1 MAQYQGLVRLR
12 GLWGARL
19 VCAPS
24 SYCVLYCCAVLLYC
38 CTVPYC
44 AVLYCTVLCALCCVV
59 LWCYMVDILCC
70 GGEQQLGVGG
80 FSTRLLLS
88 GCDTSTVLSVLLC
101 FPRVCP
107 MCPLA
112 LPWFVVLCPAPLCCD
127 YPWLAISPCLSLPR
141 FARRLSCCTFV
152 VSPPCWARSAVPA
165 STEAL
170 EFELLKYA

>member
-1 MAQYQGLVRLR
+1 MRC
-12 GLWGARL
+12 GA
-19 VCAPS
+19 VCCS
-24 SYCVLYCCAVLLYC
+24 
-38 CTVPYC
+38 